1 MGPEMTEQTKK
12 DKKEE
17 TNRRATS
24 DSKSKR
30 ILLVDDEP
38 DVTYAIKVVLENKG
52 FVVDSYNDPTLALS
66 DFKPGLYDLLLL
78 DIKMPEVNGFE
89 LCQKIKEIDSNVKT
103 CFLTASELFYDEY
116 RRLEAYPR
124 VNKEHFIQKPIRNEE
139 LIRKLNGILYPIRSN
154 L

>member
-1 MGPEMTEQTKK
+1 MGLEMTEQTKK

-38 DVTYAIKVVLENKG
+38 DVTYAIKVALENNG

-66 DFKPGLYDLLLL
+66 NFKPGLYDLLLL
-78 DIKMPEVNGFE
+78 DIKMPEENGFE

>member
-1 MGPEMTEQTKK
+1 MGLEMTEQTKK

-38 DVTYAIKVVLENKG
+38 DVTYAIKVALENNG

-66 DFKPGLYDLLLL
+66 NFKPGLYDLLLL

>member
-1 MGPEMTEQTKK
+1 MGLEMTEQTKK

-38 DVTYAIKVVLENKG
+38 DVTYAIKVALENNG

-66 DFKPGLYDLLLL
+66 NFKPGLYDLLLL

-124 VNKEHFIQKPIRNEE
+124 VNKEHFIQKPVGNEE

>member
-1 MGPEMTEQTKK
+1 MGLEMTEQTKK

-38 DVTYAIKVVLENKG
+38 DVTYAIKVALENNG

-66 DFKPGLYDLLLL
+66 NFKPGLYDLLLL

-89 LCQKIKEIDSNVKT
+89 LRQKIKEIDSNVKT

>member
-1 MGPEMTEQTKK
+1 MGLEMTEQTKK

-38 DVTYAIKVVLENKG
+38 DVTYAIKVALENNG

-66 DFKPGLYDLLLL
+66 NFKPGLYDLLLL
-78 DIKMPEVNGFE
+78 DIKMPKVNGFE

>member
-1 MGPEMTEQTKK
+1 MI
-12 DKKEE
+12 
-17 TNRRATS
+17 A
-24 DSKSKR
+24 
-30 ILLVDDEP
+30 IAIDDEP
-38 DVTYAIKVVLENKG
+38 IALEVIKSHAAKVPFVELKATFTNAFDAIDFLQKNK
-52 FVVDSYNDPTLALS
+52 T
-66 DFKPGLYDLLLL
+66 DLLFL

>member
-1 MGPEMTEQTKK
+1 MGLEMTEQTKK

-38 DVTYAIKVVLENKG
+38 DVTYAIKVALENKG

-66 DFKPGLYDLLLL
+66 NFKPGLYDLLLL